1 MISKQNNGN
10 NVDVNVDLENDS
22 KLSFKLPVSMKNK
35 LVAMSKERD
44 IPISSIIRSLIREEL
59 KKYELGKEKKR

>member
-1 MISKQNNGN
+1 MNYFLNLK
-10 NVDVNVDLENDS
+10 VNLVLIIAYPHLNDE
-22 KLSFKLPVSMKNK
+22 KLSFKFPVSMKKK

-59 KKYELGKEKKR
+59 KKYELGKN

>member
-1 MISKQNNGN
+1 
-10 NVDVNVDLENDS
+10 
-22 KLSFKLPVSMKNK
+22 
-35 LVAMSKERD
+35 MSKERD